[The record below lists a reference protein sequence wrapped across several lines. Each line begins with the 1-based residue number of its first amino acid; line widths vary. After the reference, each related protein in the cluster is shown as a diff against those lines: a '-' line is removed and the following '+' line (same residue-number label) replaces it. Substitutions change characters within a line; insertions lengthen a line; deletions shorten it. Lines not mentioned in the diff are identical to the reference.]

1 MARTDNDT
9 WDLATSVGATATVV
23 AVGRALASRSPNA
36 LIHDPFAD
44 PLVRAV
50 GVPFFTRIVSGELD
64 PAVADGGAAYGIVR
78 LMRLMA
84 VRTRL
89 IDDFFVDACAA
100 GIRQAV
106 ILAAGLDARAYRLPW
121 AADTIVYEVDQPEVV
136 EFKSRAMTEIG
147 ATPTVQRRTVA
158 VDLRY
163 DWAATLRASGFEPMQ
178 PTVWSI
184 EGLVHYLT
192 GGAQDRLLDSITE
205 LSASGSRVIAASIP
219 GHDGAA
225 AYQERIREALENW
238 RKHGFDVEM
247 TDLFYVGDRH
257 NLADYL
263 GDRGWNATQTTM
275 TQLYESYGQPM
286 SESGED
292 TTGLGSTIYLTAIRS

>member
-9 WDLATSVGATATVV
+9 WDLATSVGAKATVV
-23 AVGRALASRSPNA
+23 ALARALASRSPNA

-50 GVPFFTRIVSGELD
+50 GGPFFTRIVSGELD
-64 PAVADGGAAYGIVR
+64 PADADGGAAYGLVR

-100 GIRQAV
+100 GIRQVV

-136 EFKSRAMTEIG
+136 EFKTRAMTEIG

-158 VDLRY
+158 IDLRD

-192 GGAQDRLLDSITE
+192 GDAQDRLLDSITE

-225 AYQERIREALENW
+225 AYQEHIREALENW